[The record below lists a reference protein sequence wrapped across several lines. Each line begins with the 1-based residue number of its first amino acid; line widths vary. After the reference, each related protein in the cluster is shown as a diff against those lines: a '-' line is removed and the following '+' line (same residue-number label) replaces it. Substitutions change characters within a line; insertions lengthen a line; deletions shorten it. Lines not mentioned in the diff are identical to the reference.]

1 MTKEDKEETTGIA
14 AMANAIVARTMIL
27 TIHGSMHVL
36 HSFSARCALVKLW
49 RTTSEHR
56 VLNVR
61 STNTTNKVHKLTS
74 LLFCT

>member
-36 HSFSARCALVKLW
+36 HSFSARCALV
-49 RTTSEHR
+49 
-56 VLNVR
+56 
-61 STNTTNKVHKLTS
+61 
-74 LLFCT
+74 